1 MNGKMSRLL
10 EEHEMRDLLD
20 LIAAPAARDLPPGHL
35 EERKQ
40 MLLHAI
46 TAPEAVADADQPLRS
61 RLRRIAG
68 WLAAFVAV
76 VVVGLGAS
84 RAEIQPVNADH
95 LASAVAVAGA
105 GAAIAVH
112 AAAARGGGLHLDRN
126 IPSLSTRAAVIV
138 S

>member
-1 MNGKMSRLL
+1 MLRSLWGCRSGRFGRGCRERGRICGNSSTAADMNGKMSRLL

-46 TAPEAVADADQPLRS
+46 TAPEAVAGADQPLRS

-68 WLAAFVAV
+68 WLGCLLAV
-76 VVVGLGAS
+76 VVVGFGA
-84 RAEIQPVNADH
+84 
-95 LASAVAVAGA
+95 
-105 GAAIAVH
+105 
-112 AAAARGGGLHLDRN
+112 
-126 IPSLSTRAAVIV
+126 
-138 S
+138 

>member
-1 MNGKMSRLL
+1 MLPSLLGCRSGRFARGYRERGRICGNSSTAADMNGKMSRLL
-10 EEHEMRDLLD
+10 EEHEMPDLLD
-20 LIAAPAARDLPPGHL
+20 LIAAPAERDLPPGHL

-46 TAPEAVADADQPLRS
+46 TAPEAGAGADQPLRS

-84 RAEIQPVNADH
+84 RAEFQAVN
-95 LASAVAVAGA
+95 
-105 GAAIAVH
+105 
-112 AAAARGGGLHLDRN
+112 
-126 IPSLSTRAAVIV
+126 
-138 S
+138 